1 MEIARPDENSEAT
14 IATGKEDMRA
24 DDENTRR
31 IHLGGGVIRRCVSLV
46 RRAAR
51 HGAARRTSL
60 VVLARAFPGRFGALV
75 GLVVIA
81 GALPGVFAVLVGRL
95 VSTLSDGAAAD
106 PGRVTVVVIWMG
118 VCLLLQEVCA
128 GAQELL
134 VADLY
139 RRFDEHLLA
148 RVIRASTSLSQLDL
162 FDDPLMAAQRDR
174 AARAARFG
182 PGELV
187 SGISAKWTKQ
197 AGGLT
202 SALLVAWY
210 WPLAGVLL
218 AVLWII
224 AGWGIRASYYRANPF
239 WTDPLRR
246 SAYFKNISLMP
257 EWAKELRIYGLSG
270 WLADRF
276 GKEWASVMAELL
288 KARRIGQPRLALLAL
303 VLLASH
309 VVILFSLVPAA
320 EGVPGI
326 GADSMVVV
334 LQGLIG
340 MAALA
345 SQHGDIWIENGAV
358 PIPDVLTLERE
369 VAGRERDALE
379 SRRAILPSA
388 TGDIRFE
395 NVHFAYPGQQHSVL
409 EGFDLTIPAG
419 QSLAIVGLNGAG
431 KTTLIKLLTR
441 LARPQKGVIR
451 VSDTDLNDVDPTEWR
466 KRIAV
471 VFQDFVHYPMPV
483 RENIGFGAIERLR
496 SLGAD
501 DFDSRVR
508 AAARLAGADEIID
521 DMPFGLDTLLS
532 RRYTDGVDISGG
544 QWQRLALARAML
556 AVDNGAQLI
565 VMDEPTAHLDV
576 RAEADLYNRFLDL
589 TRGLTTVIISHRF
602 SAVRRADRIVVL
614 QAGRLVEDGTHDE
627 LMRLDGTYARLFAR
641 QAARYTSKGTPAG
654 GSFGG

>member
-1 MEIARPDENSEAT
+1 
-14 IATGKEDMRA
+14 
-24 DDENTRR
+24 
-31 IHLGGGVIRRCVSLV
+31 
-46 RRAAR
+46 
-51 HGAARRTSL
+51 
-60 VVLARAFPGRFGALV
+60 VVLARAFPGRFGVLL
-75 GLVVIA
+75 GLVVVA
-81 GALPGVFAVLVGRL
+81 GALPGVFAILVGRL
-95 VSTLSDGAAAD
+95 VSTLSDGPAD
-106 PGRVTVVVIWMG
+106 PRGVTVVLVWMG
-118 VCLLLQEVCA
+118 ACLLLQELCA
-128 GAQELL
+128 AAREL
-134 VADLY
+134 VSADLY

-148 RVIRASTSLSQLDL
+148 RVIRASTSLSRLDL

-197 AGGLT
+197 VSGLT

-210 WPLAGVLL
+210 WPLAGALL
-218 AVLWII
+218 TVLWVV
-224 AGWGIRASYYRANPF
+224 AGWSIRAGYYRANPF

-246 SAYFKNISLMP
+246 SAYFKNVSLMP

-276 GKEWASVMAELL
+276 GREWASVMAELL

-303 VLLASH
+303 VLLVSH
-309 VVILFSLVPAA
+309 VAVLFSLVPSV
-320 EGVPGI
+320 EGASGA
-326 GADSMVVV
+326 GADSLVVV

-358 PIPDVLTLERE
+358 PIPDVLALERE
-369 VAGRERDALE
+369 VAGRREGAPE
-379 SRRAILPSA
+379 GRRAVLPPA
-388 TGDIRFE
+388 MGEIRFR
-395 NVHFAYPGQQHSVL
+395 NVRFAYPGQRHPVL
-409 EGFDLTIPAG
+409 EGFDLTVPAG

-431 KTTLIKLLTR
+431 KTTLIKLLTG
-441 LARPQKGVIR
+441 LARPQRGV
-451 VSDTDLNDVDPTEWR
+451 VEVGGTDLDDVDPAEWR
-466 KRIAV
+466 ERIAV

-496 SLGAD
+496 GLGAD
-501 DFDSRVR
+501 DLDSRVR
-508 AAARLAGADEIID
+508 AAARLAGADKIID
-521 DMPFGLDTLLS
+521 DLPFGLDTVLS
-532 RRYTDGVDISGG
+532 RRYTGGVDISGG

-565 VMDEPTAHLDV
+565 VLDEPTAHLDV

-589 TRGLTTVIISHRF
+589 TRGLTTVLISHRF

-614 QAGRLVEDGTHDE
+614 RSGRLAEDGTHDE
-627 LMRLDGTYARLFAR
+627 LMRLGGTYARLFAR
-641 QAARYTSKGTPAG
+641 QAARYTFKGTPAG
-654 GSFGG
+654 GFLDD